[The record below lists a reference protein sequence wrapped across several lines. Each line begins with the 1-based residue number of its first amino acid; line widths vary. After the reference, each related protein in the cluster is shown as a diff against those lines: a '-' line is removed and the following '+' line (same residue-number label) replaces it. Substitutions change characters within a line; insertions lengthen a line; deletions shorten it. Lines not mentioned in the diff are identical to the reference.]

1 MYDNNQ
7 QQPIQP
13 TTNKSQNKKSLTLE
27 QQIAQKQDELARLKE
42 KANQLSNA
50 QKIVLGGMVLSVAR
64 KDKNFANQLLA
75 MMKTEI
81 NRDTDKKRLTSVFDE
96 LKEIINPKPAVLDS
110 EPSMSEQL
118 GVNHG

>member
-1 MYDNNQ
+1 MYDDNQ
-7 QQPIQP
+7 QQPTQP

-75 MMKTEI
+75 MMNTEI

-96 LKEIINPKPAVLDS
+96 LKEITSN
-110 EPSMSEQL
+110 Q
-118 GVNHG
+118 GFNHG

>member
-1 MYDNNQ
+1 MYDDNQ

-50 QKIVLGGMVLSVAR
+50 QKIVLGGMLLSVAR
-64 KDKNFANQLLA
+64 KNNDVARMVLDMISK
-75 MMKTEI
+75 EV
-81 NRDTDKKRLTSVFDE
+81 NRDTDKKRLESVIIE
-96 LKEIINPKPAVLDS
+96 LQEVVTKAL
-110 EPSMSEQL
+110 
-118 GVNHG
+118 